1 MRVLVCA
8 LLTVTLLLNGD
19 SAAAQSNGVR
29 DVSVTTRSIITL
41 DTRIRHTTMVI
52 LPETEEIL
60 DVVCGDQDFWIISVA
75 QHIAHIKPAKEGA
88 TTNLNLVTT
97 SGAVY
102 SFLLRENANAQ
113 TDLKVYVTGEITSQ
127 PAAPR
132 FYSPTYV
139 AALQAEISQAH
150 GLAERASREAQEA
163 IAAFR
168 QQYPGTLQ
176 FVYRTVDYRK
186 PFFVRAIWHDGQFT
200 YIRSDARELPAVYE
214 LADGQPSLV
223 NFEVRHGTYV
233 ISKVVER
240 GALVLGKAR
249 VVFEQER

>member
-1 MRVLVCA
+1 
-8 LLTVTLLLNGD
+8 
-19 SAAAQSNGVR
+19 
-29 DVSVTTRSIITL
+29 
-41 DTRIRHTTMVI
+41 
-52 LPETEEIL
+52 
-60 DVVCGDQDFWIISVA
+60 
-75 QHIAHIKPAKEGA
+75 
-88 TTNLNLVTT
+88 
-97 SGAVY
+97 
-102 SFLLRENANAQ
+102 
-113 TDLKVYVTGEITSQ
+113 
-127 PAAPR
+127 
-132 FYSPTYV
+132 
-139 AALQAEISQAH
+139 
-150 GLAERASREAQEA
+150 
-163 IAAFR
+163 
-168 QQYPGTLQ
+168 LQ